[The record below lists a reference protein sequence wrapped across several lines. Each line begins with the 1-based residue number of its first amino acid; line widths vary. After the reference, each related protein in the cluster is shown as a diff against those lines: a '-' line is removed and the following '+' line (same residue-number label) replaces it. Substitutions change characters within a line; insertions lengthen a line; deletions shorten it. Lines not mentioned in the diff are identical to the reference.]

1 MGRHLSPHYGHVLLR
16 SGDTLVWQL
25 LIDRKIK
32 AQNHVAG
39 SHTSYKDCIIAFCD
53 VDRRADTYGD
63 HKSAKISWM
72 DEKQNGLSY
81 MGVELCYFHNT
92 CSNQL

>member
-1 MGRHLSPHYGHVLLR
+1 MGRHLSPVMVMCYW

-32 AQNHVAG
+32 VQNHVAG
-39 SHTSYKDCIIAFCD
+39 SHTSYKDCIIAFCG

-63 HKSAKISWM
+63 HESSKISWM
-72 DEKQNGLSY
+72 DDKQIVLAIWAWS
-81 MGVELCYFHNT
+81 
-92 CSNQL
+92 SAI